1 MELGKDLLEAVGP
14 LNFDP
19 NEVRLRFAAA
29 RDKRLREDGNDQ
41 FIEVAAEFSDYKDDP
56 YLKAPMTRDPLKDTV
71 EVAIIGG
78 GFGGLLM
85 GAELKKAG
93 IDSVRIIEQGGDFGG
108 TWYWNRYP
116 GAMCD
121 VESYIYLPL
130 LEELGYLPKQ
140 KYSFGPEIL
149 EHSRR
154 LARHFN
160 LYENACL
167 QTSVTELRWSCEEGL
182 WRIRTNRDDD
192 LSARYVVM
200 ANGPLNRPKLPAI
213 PGINEFEEH
222 SFHTS
227 RWDYAYTGGNSTG
240 GLDRL
245 SDKRVAV
252 IGTGATAIQC
262 VPHLGEWAKE
272 LYVFQRTPSM
282 VNPRN
287 NRATDSEF
295 AEELLAEPLWQK
307 KRMDNFQ
314 SNMEGA
320 APNTDAVNDGWTE
333 LAARVTHAAVIN
345 MEQRLRR
352 ELSLEEA
359 VWLVEVE
366 DFKKMHEVYD
376 RVDGILNDPELARSM
391 KPDFRSMC
399 KRPCFHD
406 EYLQTFNRDNVTLVD
421 TEGRGVDE
429 FLSNGVRVGEQVYEV
444 DCVIF
449 ATGFEVGTGFS
460 RRCGYPIYGRDGL
473 SLSEYWDKE
482 RATFQSYMVSRFPN
496 LFNLAIGQNGVTPNQ
511 THSLA
516 EGARHVTH
524 IIQEAT
530 ARGRKTVEPTKEA
543 QDKYTAEFKAAVDP
557 LQADFFA
564 SCTPGYLNN
573 EGSVENFSI
582 ATESYGPGAHQ
593 FFSEL
598 AAWRDTGLFQG
609 LDFC

>member
-1 MELGKDLLEAVGP
+1 MELGKDLLDAVGP
-14 LNFDP
+14 LDFDP
-19 NEVRLRFAAA
+19 EKVRLRFAAA
-29 RDKRLREDGNDQ
+29 RDKRVRQDGNEQ
-41 FIEVAAEFSDYKDDP
+41 FIEVTAEFSNYKDDP
-56 YLKAPMTRDPLKDTV
+56 YIDSPLTRDSLEDTV
-71 EVAIIGG
+71 EVVIIGG

-85 GAELKKAG
+85 AGELKKAG
-93 IDSVRIIEQGGDFGG
+93 ITNIRVIEQGGDFGG

-130 LEELGYLPKQ
+130 LEELAYLPKK

-154 LARHFN
+154 LAQHFG

-167 QTSVTELRWSCEEGL
+167 QTSVTELRWIDEESL
-182 WRIRTNRDDD
+182 WQIKTNRDDD
-192 LSARYVVM
+192 MRARYVVM

-213 PGINEFEEH
+213 TGINEFKGH

-227 RWDYAYTGGNSTG
+227 RWDYAYTGGDSTG
-240 GLDRL
+240 GLDKL
-245 SDKRVAV
+245 ADKRVAI

-287 NRATDSEF
+287 NRDTDSEF
-295 AEELLAEPLWQK
+295 AEELLAEPQWQK

-320 APNTDAVNDGWTE
+320 APATDAVNDGWTE
-333 LAARVTHAAVIN
+333 LAARVTPAAVITM
-345 MEQRLRR
+345 MERLGRD
-352 ELSLEEA
+352 LSLEEA
-359 VWLVEVE
+359 MWLVEVE

-376 RVDGILNDPELARSM
+376 RVDDILDDQTLAQSL

-406 EYLQTFNRDNVTLVD
+406 EYLQTFNRDSVTLVD
-421 TEGRGVDE
+421 TRGQGVDE
-429 FLSNGVRVGEQVYEV
+429 FLANGVRVGEQVYEV

-460 RRCGYPIYGRDGL
+460 RRCGYPIFGRDGL
-473 SLSEYWDKE
+473 SLSEYWDEE

-516 EGARHVTH
+516 EGAKHVTQ
-524 IIQEAT
+524 IIKEAT
-530 ARGRKTVEPTKEA
+530 NRGSKAVEPTKEA
-543 QDKYTAEFKAAVDP
+543 QDKYTEDFNAAIDP
-557 LQADFFA
+557 LQA
-564 SCTPGYLNN
+564 
-573 EGSVENFSI
+573 E
-582 ATESYGPGAHQ
+582 
-593 FFSEL
+593 
-598 AAWRDTGLFQG
+598 
-609 LDFC
+609 